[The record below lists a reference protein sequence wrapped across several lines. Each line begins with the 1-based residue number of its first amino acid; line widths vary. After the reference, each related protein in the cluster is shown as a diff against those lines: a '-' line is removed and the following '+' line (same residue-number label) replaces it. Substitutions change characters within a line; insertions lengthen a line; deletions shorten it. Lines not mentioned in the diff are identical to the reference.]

1 MKWSLL
7 LIRAICVA
15 VLCFTAAS
23 NAVAQGTQIQGP
35 RDAADVYSGVVYG
48 PIDRS
53 DTLWAISSQYRK
65 SQQFTVYQ
73 VMLAIYELNPQG
85 FVNRN
90 FNTMVNGT
98 TLQLPTDRYIAR
110 IDPQRA
116 RVKAQQDDLALTQ
129 SAGRQ
134 GQNTDNM
141 SGAQPEPANLK
152 PDIPLVNKKELDAAE
167 KQFQLQINSLKRQQ
181 AGIVNDFG
189 QQLEQSIQA
198 TQSIVD
204 ENKLVLEKLA
214 KKDEEFI
221 ALKTELSENFQAKL
235 DEQAAQIQ
243 ELREFVAL
251 AKRQDKAEQEGSF
264 GTLIRKPIFI
274 IIATTVAFFLVFV
287 LVALLLLRKPKNE
300 NVDAEEKDAEKISLD
315 DPISKDADD
324 LLAILNGGDVSDDDL
339 LDDILS
345 DELEESINEVALDS
359 NDFGEIDDEMLV
371 PNQKAKK
378 SQDEL
383 GDALS
388 DLDSDDTSLD
398 DDMLNSE
405 FEGIDLDGDD
415 IDLDSR
421 DSSIDESVAFDGLDD
436 EPNEVDIDSILE
448 EQSVDISQVEADAS
462 KQLREGDDL
471 SDDGTSFAENLAEP
485 GLLPIQDDD
494 EQSEIDIDDL
504 LEQSALDGDVPR
516 GLSLGR
522 SGEIDEKVIEQIE
535 AEIAEKN
542 IELNTLTES
551 FDEELANNDFVDD
564 DSDIDDD
571 DLELNI
577 TGASSSDTQ
586 KAIRPLDELTKGL
599 EEDIADAIAN
609 KDDEDLVKVLDSQ
622 NLDDPLSAEL
632 LVNLGADVSDDD
644 IDADIEHLL
653 TQPLADEIDDVDI
666 DSASVLEDSL
676 NELQTGTI
684 DFEQHE
690 ELTDDLD
697 DALLDENSRLASD
710 SAVLELT
717 DDEDE
722 EPEDIDI
729 DSVLDDS
736 LNDLIN
742 NQLEDSDLDLEEDD
756 SFKLDEIKS
765 EPEAEPNHHLDS
777 ERALEDL
784 IANAEGR
791 EDKHQ
796 ELDDFS
802 PDMLTELDSS
812 DALDEIELDDIEL
825 DDIELDSLSDLAIPD
840 LAIPDLSLIEADESE
855 SENGLGLDDIPSFAN
870 PKTSFDSEQGNASAG
885 SDDGLL
891 DLPGLDDWLE
901 DGDGDDELAQ
911 ALDKFNETDSE
922 DDVLREIEDSD
933 FDSLLAEMD
942 NISDQKTAAEID
954 KLVDEDPSETA
965 IESGTDKIKTDT
977 LDNPDLDLT
986 ALFDE
991 STVENSKDFIEVDS
1005 LLQESEHLTPA
1016 TDDELAL
1023 DLDMSLD
1030 KFLNNEPEIDVD
1042 LDADQSSNLD
1052 LARVYI
1058 DMEDNE
1064 AAIEVLEEVLQKG
1077 NDEQKEEA
1085 QGLLQRLTD

>member
-7 LIRAICVA
+7 LIRAVFVA
-15 VLCFTAAS
+15 VLCFTAAA

-48 PIDRS
+48 PIDGS

-65 SQQFTVYQ
+65 TQQFTVYQ

-116 RVKAQQDDLALTQ
+116 RVKAQQDDLAFTQ

-134 GQNTDNM
+134 GQNTDNT
-141 SGAQPEPANLK
+141 SGVQPKPTNLK
-152 PDIPLVNKKELDAAE
+152 PDVPLVNKKELDAAE

-181 AGIVNDFG
+181 AGIVNDFK

-204 ENKLVLEKLA
+204 ENKLVLEELA

-221 ALKTELSENFQAKL
+221 ALKTELSKSFQAKL
-235 DEQAAQIQ
+235 DDQAAQIQ

-251 AKRQDKAEQEGSF
+251 VKRQDNAEQEDSF
-264 GTLIRKPIFI
+264 GALIRKPIFI

-300 NVDAEEKDAEKISLD
+300 NVGTEEKDAEKISLD
-315 DPISKDADD
+315 DPVSKDADD
-324 LLAILNGGDVSDDDL
+324 LLAILDGDDISDDDL

-345 DELEESINEVALDS
+345 DELEESIDEVALDS
-359 NDFGEIDDEMLV
+359 NDFGEIDDEIDDEMLV
-371 PNQKAKK
+371 PNQRAKK
-378 SQDEL
+378 SRDEL
-383 GDALS
+383 SDALS
-388 DLDSDDTSLD
+388 DLDSDDISLD
-398 DDMLNSE
+398 GEMLNSE
-405 FEGIDLDGDD
+405 FEGIDLDD
-415 IDLDSR
+415 IDLDGR
-421 DSSIDESVAFDGLDD
+421 DSSIDEAAAFDGLDD

-471 SDDGTSFAENLAEP
+471 SDDGTSFSENVAEAD
-485 GLLPIQDDD
+485 LLPIQDDD

-564 DSDIDDD
+564 ESDIDDD
-571 DLELNI
+571 DLELNV

-586 KAIRPLDELTKGL
+586 KAIRPLDEITKGL
-599 EEDIADAIAN
+599 EEDIAEAIAN
-609 KDDEDLVKVLDSQ
+609 QDEDDLVEVLDSQ
-622 NLDDPLSAEL
+622 NLDDPLSDEL
-632 LVNLGADVSDDD
+632 LTNLGAELSDDD
-644 IDADIEHLL
+644 IDADIEYLL
-653 TQPLADEIDDVDI
+653 TQPLADQIDDVDI

-676 NELQTGTI
+676 NESQTGTI
-684 DFEQHE
+684 YFEQHE
-690 ELTDDLD
+690 ELTDELD
-697 DALLDENSRLASD
+697 DVLLDENSRLASD

-742 NQLEDSDLDLEEDD
+742 NQLEDSDLDLDADD
-756 SFKLDEIKS
+756 SVKLDELKTES
-765 EPEAEPNHHLDS
+765 EAEPNHQLDS

-784 IANAEGR
+784 IANVEGT

-825 DDIELDSLSDLAIPD
+825 DNLSD

-870 PKTSFDSEQGNASAG
+870 AETSFDPEPGNASFG

-911 ALDKFNETDSE
+911 ALDKFKETESE

-933 FDSLLAEMD
+933 FDSLLAEMGSL
-942 NISDQKTAAEID
+942 SDEQTAAEID
-954 KLVDEDPSETA
+954 KLGDEDPSETA
-965 IESGTDKIKTDT
+965 IEPGIDKIKTDT
-977 LDNPDLDLT
+977 LDNPDLDLR

-991 STVENSKDFIEVDS
+991 STVENSKDFIDVDS

-1064 AAIEVLEEVLQKG
+1064 AAIEALEEVLQKG
-1077 NDEQKEEA
+1077 NEEQKEEA

>member
-7 LIRAICVA
+7 LIRAIFVA

-116 RVKAQQDDLALTQ
+116 RVKAQQDDLAFTQ

-134 GQNTDNM
+134 GQNTDNT
-141 SGAQPEPANLK
+141 SGAQPEPTNLK
-152 PDIPLVNKKELDAAE
+152 PDVPLVNKKELDAAE

-181 AGIVNDFG
+181 AGIVNDFK

-204 ENKLVLEKLA
+204 ENKLVLGELA

-221 ALKTELSENFQAKL
+221 ALKTELSESFQAKL
-235 DEQAAQIQ
+235 DDQAAQIQ
-243 ELREFVAL
+243 ELREFVAS
-251 AKRQDKAEQEGSF
+251 AKRQDKAKQEDSF

-300 NVDAEEKDAEKISLD
+300 NVDTEEKDAEKISLD
-315 DPISKDADD
+315 DPVSKDADE
-324 LLAILNGGDVSDDDL
+324 LLAILNGDDISDDDL

-345 DELEESINEVALDS
+345 DELEESIDEVALDS
-359 NDFGEIDDEMLV
+359 NDFGEIDDKMLV
-371 PNQKAKK
+371 PNQRTKK

-383 GDALS
+383 NDALS
-388 DLDSDDTSLD
+388 DLASDDISLD
-398 DDMLNSE
+398 GDMLNE
-405 FEGIDLDGDD
+405 LDVDD

-421 DSSIDESVAFDGLDD
+421 DSSIDESAAFDGLDD

-448 EQSVDISQVEADAS
+448 EQNVDISQVEADAS

-471 SDDGTSFAENLAEP
+471 SDDGTSFAENLAEAD
-485 GLLPIQDDD
+485 LLPIQDDD

-504 LEQSALDGDVPR
+504 LEQSALVGDVPR

-564 DSDIDDD
+564 ESDIDDD

-577 TGASSSDTQ
+577 TGASNSDTQ

-609 KDDEDLVKVLDSQ
+609 QDDDLVEVLDSQ
-622 NLDDPLSAEL
+622 NLDDPLSDEL
-632 LVNLGADVSDDD
+632 LINLGAELSDDD

-722 EPEDIDI
+722 DPEDIDI

-742 NQLEDSDLDLEEDD
+742 NQLEDSDIDLDADD
-756 SFKLDEIKS
+756 SFKLDELKS
-765 EPEAEPNHHLDS
+765 ESESEAKHNHHLDS
-777 ERALEDL
+777 ERALEDP
-784 IANAEGR
+784 IAKVESR

-802 PDMLTELDSS
+802 PDMLTELDSA
-812 DALDEIELDDIEL
+812 DALDEIDLDDIEL
-825 DDIELDSLSDLAIPD
+825 DDIELDNLPD
-840 LAIPDLSLIEADESE
+840 LTIPDLSLIEADESE

-870 PKTSFDSEQGNASAG
+870 AETSFDPEQGNASTG

-911 ALDKFNETDSE
+911 ALDKFKETDSE
-922 DDVLREIEDSD
+922 EDVLREIEDSD
-933 FDSLLAEMD
+933 FDSLLAEMG
-942 NISDQKTAAEID
+942 NFSDQKTAAEID
-954 KLVDEDPSETA
+954 KRIDEDPIA
-965 IESGTDKIKTDT
+965 AGTDKIKTDT
-977 LDNPDLDLT
+977 IDNPDLDLT

-991 STVENSKDFIEVDS
+991 STVDNSKDFIDVDS

-1030 KFLNNEPEIDVD
+1030 KFLNKEPEIDVD

-1077 NDEQKEEA
+1077 NEEQKEEA

>member
-7 LIRAICVA
+7 LIRAMLVA
-15 VLCFTAAS
+15 VLCFTLAS

-65 SQQFTVYQ
+65 NQQFTVYQ
-73 VMLAIYELNPQG
+73 VMLAIYELNPRG

-116 RVKAQQDDLALTQ
+116 RVKAQQDDLAFTQ
-129 SAGRQ
+129 STGRQ
-134 GQNTDNM
+134 GQNTDNT
-141 SGAQPEPANLK
+141 SGAQPEPTNLK
-152 PDIPLVNKKELDAAE
+152 PDVPLVNKKELDAAE
-167 KQFQLQINSLKRQQ
+167 KQFQQQINSLKRQQ
-181 AGIVNDFG
+181 ASIVSDFK
-189 QQLEQSIQA
+189 QQLDQSIQT
-198 TQSIVD
+198 TQSIID
-204 ENKLVLEKLA
+204 ENKLVLAELA

-221 ALKTELSENFQAKL
+221 ALKTELSEDFQAKL
-235 DEQAAQIQ
+235 DDQAAQIQ

-251 AKRQDKAEQEGSF
+251 AKRQDKAEQENSF

-274 IIATTVAFFLVFV
+274 IIATTAAFFLVFV
-287 LVALLLLRKPKNE
+287 LVALLLLRKPKTE
-300 NVDAEEKDAEKISLD
+300 NVDTVENDEEKISLD
-315 DPISKDADD
+315 DPVSKDADD
-324 LLAILNGGDVSDDDL
+324 LLVILDGDDISDDDL

-345 DELEESINEVALDS
+345 DELEESIDEFALDS
-359 NDFGEIDDEMLV
+359 NDFGETDDEMLV
-371 PNQKAKK
+371 SNQKTKK
-378 SQDEL
+378 SQDDL
-383 GDALS
+383 SDALA
-388 DLDSDDTSLD
+388 DLDSEDISLD
-398 DDMLNSE
+398 DEMLNSK
-405 FEGIDLDGDD
+405 FEGIDLDDDD
-415 IDLDSR
+415 IDLDGD
-421 DSSIDESVAFDGLDD
+421 DSSIDEAAAFDGLDD
-436 EPNEVDIDSILE
+436 EPNEVDIDSILA

-471 SDDGTSFAENLAEP
+471 SDDGTSFAENLAEAD
-485 GLLPIQDDD
+485 LLPIQDDDD

-504 LEQSALDGDVPR
+504 LEQSALEGQVPK
-516 GLSLGR
+516 GLSLER

-542 IELNTLTES
+542 IELNTLTEN

-564 DSDIDDD
+564 ESDIDDD

-577 TGASSSDTQ
+577 SGAAVSSDTQ

-599 EEDIADAIAN
+599 EDDIADAIAN
-609 KDDEDLVKVLDSQ
+609 QEDEDLLEILGNQD
-622 NLDDPLSAEL
+622 LDDPLSDELLTDLGAEL
-632 LVNLGADVSDDD
+632 SDDD
-644 IDADIEHLL
+644 IDAEIKHLL
-653 TQPLADEIDDVDI
+653 TQPLADEIDDADI
-666 DSASVLEDSL
+666 DPASVLEDSL

-690 ELTDDLD
+690 ELTDDLE
-697 DALLDENSRLASD
+697 DALLDENSLLSSD
-710 SAVLELT
+710 STDLKLT
-717 DDEDE
+717 DDENED
-722 EPEDIDI
+722 PEDIDI

-742 NQLEDSDLDLEEDD
+742 NQLEDSDLDLAADD
-756 SFKLDEIKS
+756 SFKLDELKT
-765 EPEAEPNHHLDS
+765 EQEAESHHHLDS
-777 ERALEDL
+777 ESALEDL
-784 IANAEGR
+784 IANVEGT

-802 PDMLTELDSS
+802 PDMLAELDSS
-812 DALDEIELDDIEL
+812 DALDEIELNDIEL
-825 DDIELDSLSDLAIPD
+825 DDIELDNLSD

-870 PKTSFDSEQGNASAG
+870 AETSLDTEQGNASAG

-911 ALDKFNETDSE
+911 ALDKFKETDSE

-933 FDSLLAEMD
+933 FDSLLAEMG
-942 NISDQKTAAEID
+942 NLSDEETAAEID
-954 KLVDEDPSETA
+954 KLVDEDPSETG
-965 IESGTDKIKTDT
+965 IEAGTDKIKTDT

-991 STVENSKDFIEVDS
+991 STVENSKDFIDVDS

-1064 AAIEVLEEVLQKG
+1064 AAIEALEEVLQKG
-1077 NDEQKEEA
+1077 NDEQKKEA
-1085 QGLLQRLTD
+1085 QALLQHLRD